1 MAISAASGLP
11 APGLRDLSS
20 LFPVDVERH
29 ITKFNPVPAPS
40 APSDMPWIGDP
51 GTLEV
56 QMTTPDIVVAN
67 AVRSSLNLPP
77 LVKPD
82 NGWPVVMLQHGIT
95 TNKESMLL
103 ITGALSIQGL
113 ATVAIDF
120 PMHGSRG
127 FDVNGDGVDDLN
139 ASISAL
145 FFANLASLPTARDNL
160 KQAQADMLGLRF
172 GLNFIGGVDPLGN
185 PMDLGIDS
193 STVTFLGSSF
203 GAMNGMNFVAFAN
216 TSLDPALDG
225 MFEVKAASLN
235 VPGAMFANFG
245 IESPAFEVLA
255 KSNLTLQASPDF
267 QALVNA
273 TYPDGA
279 DASQLGA
286 LYVQFYS
293 ALSAEQQAG
302 LDAVFAQF
310 TFAAETLLD
319 SGDPISSIALLA
331 ASQTPIHLTEVI
343 GNGVDNLP
351 DQVVTNTA
359 PFTPMGGTDPII
371 TLLGLPVV
379 STTLATADG
388 SPVSGAVRFLYGS
401 HGSALSPAHTE
412 GVTASPEYAARA
424 TVEMQSQIGTF
435 LATQGEVIFIVDEEI
450 IE

>member
-1 MAISAASGLP
+1 
-11 APGLRDLSS
+11 
-20 LFPVDVERH
+20 
-29 ITKFNPVPAPS
+29 
-40 APSDMPWIGDP
+40 
-51 GTLEV
+51 
-56 QMTTPDIVVAN
+56 
-67 AVRSSLNLPP
+67 
-77 LVKPD
+77 
-82 NGWPVVMLQHGIT
+82 
-95 TNKESMLL
+95 
-103 ITGALSIQGL
+103 
-113 ATVAIDF
+113 
-120 PMHGSRG
+120 
-127 FDVNGDGVDDLN
+127 
-139 ASISAL
+139 L

-185 PMDLGIDS
+185 PTDLGIDS

-216 TSLDPALDG
+216 TPLNPALDG

-279 DASQLGA
+279 DAGQLGA

-379 STTLATADG
+379 STTLASADG